1 MPKSANLMRRLS
13 QSSVARAVAMMAGA
27 AGIGQLAILAALP
40 LLTRLYDPAAFG
52 LHALILA
59 FVGVASVGACL
70 CLDLAIVQARTA
82 SRADELCAAAI
93 ASAAVTALL
102 SAITMSILVGTGL
115 FGFGALPWWSSLM
128 VAAMVGLNGA
138 YIACR
143 YRHLREQHY
152 PVLARA
158 TLAQSAGRAFAPL
171 VWFLVLPIWA
181 GLSLGELSGR
191 VLGVRGLLL
200 PLLGTVRKQR
210 AGTSPRVWWQV
221 VRRERSY
228 TLMLLATVLVDAC
241 ASLLI
246 APLLAGAYGISVV
259 GEYFLVATLLAA
271 PSALVGAAT
280 ADVLHTRS
288 AQLLHEAPERLAA
301 FLHRTAL
308 LLFVAACA
316 IYLPVYFLSPLVF
329 PALFGPKWKLIV
341 PIAQAMTPFMIVAF
355 VASPCSRL
363 LLVVNRTGLKIIS
376 DAVRLVGTPCMIAVA
391 SSLHLSFLSAM
402 WVLAWFLAAAYG
414 LYLALTLL
422 AVRWATS
429 TISARSSAI

>member
-1 MPKSANLMRRLS
+1 MRKTANLMQRLS
-13 QSSVARAVAMMAGA
+13 QSAVARAVAVMAGA
-27 AGIGQLAILAALP
+27 TGIGQLAILAALP

-52 LHALILA
+52 LHALIVA

-70 CLDLAIVQARTA
+70 CLDLAIVQARTS

-93 ASAAVTALL
+93 VSAGVTALL
-102 SAITMSILVGTGL
+102 SAVAMSILVGTGL
-115 FGFGALPWWSSLM
+115 FGYGALPWWSAPM
-128 VAAMVGLNGA
+128 AAAMVGLNGL
-138 YIACR
+138 YIASR

-158 TLAQSAGRAFAPL
+158 TLAQSAGRALAPL
-171 VWFLVLPIWA
+171 AWFMVLPIWA
-181 GLSLGELSGR
+181 GLTLGELTGR
-191 VLGVRGLLL
+191 ILGVRGLLL
-200 PLLGTVRKQR
+200 PLMGTMRTQG
-210 AGTSPRVWWQV
+210 AWTSPSVWWQV

-246 APLLAGAYGISVV
+246 APLLAWAYGVNVV

-288 AQLLHEAPERLAA
+288 AQLLHGAPERLAG

-308 LLFVAACA
+308 LLFMAACA

-363 LLVVNRTGLKIIS
+363 LLVVNRPGLKIIS
-376 DAVRLVGTPCMIAVA
+376 DVVRLVGTPCMIAA
-391 SSLHLSFLSAM
+391 AASLHLSFLSAM
-402 WVLAWFLAAAYG
+402 WALAWFLAAAYG

-429 TISARSSAI
+429 TTSAGGAAI